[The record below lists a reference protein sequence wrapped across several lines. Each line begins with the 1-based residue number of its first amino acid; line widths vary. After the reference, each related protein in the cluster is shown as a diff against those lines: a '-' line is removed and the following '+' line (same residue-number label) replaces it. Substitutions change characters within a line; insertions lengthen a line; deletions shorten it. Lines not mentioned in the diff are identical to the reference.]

1 MEPAAYWR
9 PVGAILVE
17 NGSITQGQLDAALA
31 EQARTGRKLGEIL
44 TSSGAI
50 TWLTLAEAIA
60 EQATEHAPAAPAARA
75 FPPLAAVPAAP
86 EPEPAPPEPPA
97 LPANNESAAQ
107 QRLVAVEAM
116 LKDRQRAFLELVS
129 VTDTL
134 RSTIARLQEELVRRE
149 HELAQLRATSR

>member
-1 MEPAAYWR
+1 VERAAHWR
-9 PVGAILVE
+9 PVGAILVA

-60 EQATEHAPAAPAARA
+60 EQATDLAPAAPA
-75 FPPLAAVPAAP
+75 PPPPVPQPAP
-86 EPEPAPPEPPA
+86 EPPV
-97 LPANNESAAQ
+97 LPTRNESAAQ

-129 VTDTL
+129 VTETL
-134 RSTIARLQEELVRRE
+134 RSTISRLQEELARRD
-149 HELAQLRATSR
+149 HELAHLRATSR